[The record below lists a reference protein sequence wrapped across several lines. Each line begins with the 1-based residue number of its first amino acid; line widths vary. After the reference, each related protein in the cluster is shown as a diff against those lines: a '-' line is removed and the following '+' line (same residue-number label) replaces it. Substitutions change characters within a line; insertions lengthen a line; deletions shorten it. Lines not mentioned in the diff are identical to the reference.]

1 MGREIK
7 IGNPFQTTNPTS
19 TTEGSVQSTIQEAQD
34 KLEGVANKAKDTTGV
49 DDGGAFRQQ
58 EGIFEKSVF
67 DKTGAVGK
75 EFEGRSMTSVP
86 SANALTTNS
95 HNFSKSNTDECYTIS
110 AGGTIG
116 STAESLGGPFGKDG
130 AVGKQFASD
139 GSIGSMAQQALGDRK

>member
-1 MGREIK
+1 MLRPGDSKLDQASNLGKTGITDGAVGREIK
-7 IGNPFQTTNPTS
+7 IGNPFQTTSTTS

-86 SANALTTNS
+86 SANAPTTNS
-95 HNFSKSNTDECYTIS
+95 RHFSKSNTDECHIS
-110 AGGTIG
+110 GRNHWKYG
-116 STAESLGGPFGKDG
+116 
-130 AVGKQFASD
+130 
-139 GSIGSMAQQALGDRK
+139 